1 MVYTKFLA
9 VYHSPGN
16 INMLLNLKITLYNRL
31 YIIYQPRS
39 WKDERIFGF
48 WPSIVHSFTH
58 ETHNSWSCLFRK
70 FLHIIMSN
78 KTKVSCPPRLR
89 KQNETDIFHFENV
102 SCVFTQVFSLE
113 NNKIK
118 QNVSSF
124 IYIQ

>member
-9 VYHSPGN
+9 VYHSSGN

-39 WKDERIFGF
+39 WKDERIVGF
-48 WPSIVHSFTH
+48 WPSIIHSFTH
-58 ETHNSWSCLFRK
+58 ETHNSWSRLFRK

-78 KTKVSCPPRLR
+78 KTKVSCPARLR

-102 SCVFTQVFSLE
+102 SCVLGIFY
-113 NNKIK
+113 
-118 QNVSSF
+118 SSF
-124 IYIQ
+124 FTRKRQNKTKC